1 LLPVP
6 PIDPIKPINKC
17 NWVAKRIDLPG
28 IHTYLPS
35 LEIAQPEAQKGG
47 PQRCF
52 HQNGIGAAK
61 VTIHSASKNLSSFE
75 ARACSVTALEVLET
89 GCSVVGGGLL
99 AQCSDDGSLPWLFD
113 RNWESGLVC
122 RHRIEARG
130 IPMLYKK
137 INIDLIVPADE
148 AEAVIAGL
156 NASLD
161 VLEEKQTLF
170 GGGIEAADVEHRGTR
185 KRSALAH
192 TLAAGETVAGAV
204 KIAREHVKSAFR
216 AVI

>member
-1 LLPVP
+1 
-6 PIDPIKPINKC
+6 
-17 NWVAKRIDLPG
+17 
-28 IHTYLPS
+28 
-35 LEIAQPEAQKGG
+35 
-47 PQRCF
+47 
-52 HQNGIGAAK
+52 
-61 VTIHSASKNLSSFE
+61 
-75 ARACSVTALEVLET
+75 
-89 GCSVVGGGLL
+89 
-99 AQCSDDGSLPWLFD
+99 
-113 RNWESGLVC
+113 
-122 RHRIEARG
+122 
-130 IPMLYKK
+130 MLYKK

-170 GGGIEAADVEHRGTR
+170 GGGIEAIDVEHRGIR

-204 KIAREHVKSAFR
+204 KIARGHIKSALR